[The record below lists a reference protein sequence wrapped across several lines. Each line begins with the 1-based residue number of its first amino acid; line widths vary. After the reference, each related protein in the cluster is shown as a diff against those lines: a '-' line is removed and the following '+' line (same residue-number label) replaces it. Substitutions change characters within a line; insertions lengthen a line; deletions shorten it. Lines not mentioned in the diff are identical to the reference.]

1 MDKSFRDYWIVLR
14 RRWWLLFLSIAAG
27 AIAIA
32 VSWSTYT
39 VSYEALSAAIVTNYS
54 TPSSSGAKAIADY
67 YSPQTLNNIH
77 IYNEG
82 PLIKV
87 SLRLED
93 PIEAKDISERVLR
106 IILEDFHKRQA
117 SSLKELDNLLSTQFK
132 EGSIA
137 SAQRMTTAI
146 AGLVST
152 SNLETDITEKP
163 FDLWMIVSL
172 SLILSL
178 MVGTVAITVL
188 ETWDVKIQSS
198 GD

>member
-1 MDKSFRDYWIVLR
+1 MDRSFRDYWIVLR
-14 RRWWLLFLSIAAG
+14 RRWWLLFLSVAAG

-32 VSWSTYT
+32 VSWNAYT
-39 VSYEALSAAIVTNYS
+39 VSYEAISAAIVTNYS

-67 YSPQTLNNIH
+67 YSPQALNNIH
-77 IYNEG
+77 VYNEG

-106 IILEDFHKRQA
+106 IILEDFHERQN
-117 SSLKELDNLLSTQFK
+117 SSLKELDNLLNTQFK
-132 EGSIA
+132 EGSLA
-137 SAQRMTTAI
+137 SAQQMTTAI

-152 SNLETDITEKP
+152 SNLETNIIEKP
-163 FDLWMIVSL
+163 FDLWMVVSL

-178 MVGTVAITVL
+178 MLGAIAIVVL